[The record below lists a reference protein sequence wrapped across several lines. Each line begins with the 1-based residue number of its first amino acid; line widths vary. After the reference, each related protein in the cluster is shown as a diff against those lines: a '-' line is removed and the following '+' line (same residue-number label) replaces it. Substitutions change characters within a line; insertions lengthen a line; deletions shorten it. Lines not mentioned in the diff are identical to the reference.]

1 MASPAPL
8 IQTRQNVLRGIG
20 FMLLGMFLFAL
31 NDTLGKQL
39 IGIYTLGQLTLIR
52 GVAGLAIMLPLLWR
66 TGLPPLDTSYRP
78 RLQLLRFVLSPAEAC
93 LFFYALISL
102 PLAEVITYYQAGP
115 IWVTALSALLGER
128 VGWRRWT
135 AVFAGFC
142 GVLIALHPTTGLS
155 AGALAALLGSVL
167 YAGFLVVTG
176 RLPGL
181 HRSVLMVQQL
191 CATLLMGAGLVLLQ
205 GWVAPGP
212 VDAGLMLVLGL
223 GSLAGN
229 LCVNLALRLGP
240 AITIVPFQ
248 YTMLF
253 WGILLGFLVFGDVPG
268 IAGLAGAG
276 IIVGAGLYIMIRE
289 HRLAQ
294 ARALPVPQ

>member
-1 MASPAPL
+1 
-8 IQTRQNVLRGIG
+8 
-20 FMLLGMFLFAL
+20 MF
-31 NDTLGKQL
+31 
-39 IGIYTLGQLTLIR
+39 
-52 GVAGLAIMLPLLWR
+52 V
-66 TGLPPLDTSYRP
+66 
-78 RLQLLRFVLSPAEAC
+78 
-93 LFFYALISL
+93 
-102 PLAEVITYYQAGP
+102 
-115 IWVTALSALLGER
+115 
-128 VGWRRWT
+128 
-135 AVFAGFC
+135 GFC

-155 AGALAALLGSVL
+155 IGALAALLGSFL
-167 YAGFLVVTG
+167 YAGFLVATG

-191 CATLLMGAGLVLLQ
+191 CATLLLSAGLVLFQ

-212 VDAGLMLVLGL
+212 ADAGLMLVLGL

-253 WGILLGFLVFGDVPG
+253 WGILLGFLVFGDIPG
-268 IAGLAGAG
+268 IASLIGAG
-276 IIVGAGLYIMIRE
+276 VIVGAGLYILLRE

-294 ARALPVPQ
+294 VRVLPVPP

>member
-1 MASPAPL
+1 MAHPVFLVPA
-8 IQTRQNVLRGIG
+8 RRDVLRGIG
-20 FMLLGMFLFAL
+20 FMLLGMLLFSL
-31 NDTLGKQL
+31 NDALGKWL
-39 IGIYTLGQLTLIR
+39 LGTYTLAQLTLVR
-52 GVAGLAIMLPLLWR
+52 GLIGLAIMLPLLRR
-66 TGLPPLDTSYRP
+66 TRLPPLAASYRP
-78 RLQLLRFVLSPAEAC
+78 RLQFLRFVLSPAEAC

-102 PLAEVITYYQAGP
+102 PLAEVMTYYQAGP

-155 AGALAALLGSVL
+155 MGALAALLGSFL

-176 RLPGL
+176 RLPGI

-191 CATLLMGAGLVLLQ
+191 CATLLLGAGLVLFQ
-205 GWVAPGP
+205 GWAAPGP

-240 AITIVPFQ
+240 AVTVVPFQ

-253 WGILLGFLVFGDVPG
+253 WGTLLGFLVFGDVPG
-268 IAGLAGAG
+268 VASLVGAG
-276 IIVGAGLYIMIRE
+276 IIVGAGLYILVRE

-294 ARALPVPQ
+294 TPVLPAPR

>member
-1 MASPAPL
+1 MASPVL
-8 IQTRQNVLRGIG
+8 LVSTRQNVLRGIG
-20 FMLLGMFLFAL
+20 FMLLGMLLFVL
-31 NDTLGKQL
+31 NDTLGKRL
-39 IGIYTLGQLTLIR
+39 IGTYTLGQLTLIR
-52 GVAGLAIMLPLLWR
+52 GVTGLAIMLPLLRR
-66 TGLPPLDTSYRP
+66 TGLPLLDASYRP

-115 IWVTALSALLGER
+115 IWVTALSAFLLRER

-142 GVLIALHPTTGLS
+142 GVLIALHPTAGLS
-155 AGALAALLGSVL
+155 AGALAALLGSFL

-191 CATLLMGAGLVLLQ
+191 CAALLLGLGLMLFQ

-240 AITIVPFQ
+240 AITVVPFQ
-248 YTMLF
+248 YTTLF

-268 IAGLAGAG
+268 IASLAGAG
-276 IIVGAGLYIMIRE
+276 IIVGAGLYILIRE

-294 ARALPVPQ
+294 ERTLPAS

>member
-1 MASPAPL
+1 
-8 IQTRQNVLRGIG
+8 
-20 FMLLGMFLFAL
+20 MLLGMLLFSL
-31 NDTLGKQL
+31 NDALGKWL
-39 IGIYTLGQLTLIR
+39 LGTYTLAQLTLVR
-52 GVAGLAIMLPLLWR
+52 GLIGFAVMLPLLR
-66 TGLPPLDTSYRP
+66 RARLPPLAVSYRP
-78 RLQLLRFVLSPAEAC
+78 RLQFLRFVLSPAEAC

-102 PLAEVITYYQAGP
+102 PLAEVMTYYQAGP

-155 AGALAALLGSVL
+155 MGALAALLGSFL

-191 CATLLMGAGLVLLQ
+191 CATLLLGAGLVLFQ
-205 GWVAPGP
+205 GWAAPGP

-240 AITIVPFQ
+240 AVTVVPFQ

-253 WGILLGFLVFGDVPG
+253 WGTLLGFLVFGDVPG
-268 IAGLAGAG
+268 VASLVGAT
-276 IIVGAGLYIMIRE
+276 IIVGAGLYILIRE

-294 ARALPVPQ
+294 QRTLPAPQ